1 MFILTLCILA
11 AIAILIVEELVDDKR
26 TCKKDGTDYVIRIS
40 EQYIDHAADTKTIGS
55 YVLKVINDME
65 D

>member
-1 MFILTLCILA
+1 MLILALCILA
-11 AIAILIVEELVDDKR
+11 AIAILIVEELIDDKR

-40 EQYIDHAADTKTIGS
+40 EQYIDHAKDAKAIGS
-55 YVLKVINDME
+55 YVLKAINDME

>member
-1 MFILTLCILA
+1 MFILSLCILA

-40 EQYIDHAADTKTIGS
+40 EQYIDHVADAKTIGS

-65 D
+65 E